1 MYANDNA
8 AKLINKL
15 SWLIKNHEK
24 LRNILKQNLEDKL
37 ELGLV
42 TIIDPQS
49 YDKSTQE
56 EQIKQA
62 QKIGNKQKNTQKLE
76 QQEHE
81 LNYRKQSS
89 YQVCIKLIIKKKYQI
104 RNLQRSADFTN
115 STIQKDNIIDEANI
129 PKGLK
134 NIETEVNIRQDLQV
148 TTKLEKN
155 IQKRAQ
161 NQEPQKEVCKVCR
174 KEFKSIITL
183 LNHIEIAHAI
193 SFSQQELPSSKKQI
207 KQQ

>member
-15 SWLIKNHEK
+15 SWLMKNHEK

-62 QKIGNKQKNTQKLE
+62 
-76 QQEHE
+76 
-81 LNYRKQSS
+81 
-89 YQVCIKLIIKKKYQI
+89 
-104 RNLQRSADFTN
+104 
-115 STIQKDNIIDEANI
+115 
-129 PKGLK
+129 
-134 NIETEVNIRQDLQV
+134 
-148 TTKLEKN
+148 
-155 IQKRAQ
+155 
-161 NQEPQKEVCKVCR
+161 
-174 KEFKSIITL
+174 
-183 LNHIEIAHAI
+183 
-193 SFSQQELPSSKKQI
+193 
-207 KQQ
+207 